1 MSHSC
6 ALSPVTNIYVAS
18 LATAK
23 LLLEELAST
32 SLVVKKLK
40 PMILKRLCA
49 TCKQQCGKAPS

>member
-1 MSHSC
+1 
-6 ALSPVTNIYVAS
+6 VTNIYVAS